1 MHICFSGK
9 LDNLFKQDNMMAA
22 EVFLKTGDYKGC
34 IYETSMWGSEM
45 TNSLSLCLSRKVLI
59 SPFLNNEVQSYR
71 ILCLHID
78 FFCLPFYSVSYSS
91 FLTKV

>member
-45 TNSLSLCLSRKVLI
+45 TNSHSFGTLGPCYMSSNFSQNKKVVTQV
-59 SPFLNNEVQSYR
+59 F
-71 ILCLHID
+71 
-78 FFCLPFYSVSYSS
+78 
-91 FLTKV
+91 